1 MEDKMQEEYKIEKN
15 IPVPIQGESSKYR
28 IAKDM
33 SVGDSLILPDRR
45 TSYSFVLTGKK
56 LVPGSK
62 WATRKTGNGDQIRV
76 WRSK

>member
-1 MEDKMQEEYKIEKN
+1 MHEQYQIEKN
-15 IPVPIQGESSKYR
+15 IPIPIEGDSSKYR

-45 TSYSFVLTGKK
+45 ISYSFVLSAKK

-62 WATRKTGNGDQIRV
+62 WTSRKTGNGDQIRV
-76 WRSK
+76 WRRK